1 MTSHTATL
9 PSIGL
14 LLGAIWE
21 MSVEMIGKY
30 ALLCLVAGTVL
41 FAFPASAQT
50 AQQRAEMK
58 TNELAAQGR
67 DYFNRGESAAA
78 SGDNTAACSLFK
90 GAAAAWQNANWA
102 NIGMLTEIGQ
112 NGQYDKDV
120 VLANGQALGRNS
132 QLADARAKAVC
143 GKPDAV
149 SSAPAYSSSPSSSAG
164 VSPRYVRPDMSA
176 QVAALQTTINAGYGF
191 AQTAVVR
198 YGARDTAGSCANAN
212 NAAAKYKQAQS
223 DARAIL
229 KASGSYADIAVLDL
243 RAIDANAAKAEVEAQ
258 KFYCR
263 PVVIAPR
270 FAAEIA
276 AFMTMKSE
284 LHLDRGAPTPLSS
297 ARALAGRKAC
307 TTDRLFA
314 AIEAGSEMATAIND
328 GCQAFVF
335 MYNMNRP
342 SNACSALVDA
352 GASLGRADPV
362 YAVQAKPFRQGLD
375 EVSRAFK
382 CPAPRAASNASP
394 GFEEPSD
401 LKEVAPNL
409 PPQKLITKPY
419 PARPALPV
427 G

>member
-1 MTSHTATL
+1 MHCAEDLHSCVNW
-9 PSIGL
+9 I
-14 LLGAIWE
+14 
-21 MSVEMIGKY
+21 EMIGKY
-30 ALLCLVAGTVL
+30 ALLWLVAGTAL
-41 FAFPASAQT
+41 FTLPASAQT

-58 TNELAAQGR
+58 TNELAAKGR
-67 DYFNRGESAAA
+67 DYFDRGEAAEA
-78 SGDNTAACSLFK
+78 DGNNTAACSLFK

-120 VLANGQALGRNS
+120 VLANGRALGRNS
-132 QLADARAKAVC
+132 QVADARARAVC
-143 GKPDAV
+143 GKPDKV
-149 SSAPAYSSSPSSSAG
+149 GQSRAYSSSSSSAAG

-191 AQTAVVR
+191 AQAAVVR

-212 NAAAKYKQAQS
+212 NAAARYKQAQS

-229 KASGSYADIAVLDL
+229 KAAGSYADVAELDL
-243 RAIDANAAKAEVEAQ
+243 RAIDANAAKAAVEAQ
-258 KFYCR
+258 SFYCK
-263 PVVIAPR
+263 PAVIAPG

-284 LHLDRGAPTPLSS
+284 LHLERGAPTPLSS
-297 ARALAGRKAC
+297 ARALAGRKVC

-342 SNACSALVDA
+342 SNACSALADA

-362 YAVQAKPFRQGLD
+362 YAVQAKPFRQSLD

-382 CPAPRAASNASP
+382 CPAPRAATSASP
-394 GFEEPSD
+394 AFEGPSD
-401 LKEVAPNL
+401 LKEIAPDL

-427 G
+427 R